1 MIGYLA
7 KSVSLCHCRGEKKG
21 EKITRVKY
29 SESIADKL
37 SKGSWS
43 WSCISAID
51 SCGRTRVLLGKQSA
65 FNKRAH
71 AED

>member
-1 MIGYLA
+1 
-7 KSVSLCHCRGEKKG
+7 VERKG

-29 SESIADKL
+29 WESIADKL
-37 SKGSWS
+37 SKGG

-51 SCGRTRVLLGKQSA
+51 SRGRTKLLLEVGKQSA